1 MKNGSLDPI
10 VLARDLIRCPSITP
24 AEGGALDYLQGVL
37 EALGFRCQ
45 RRVFQAPETE
55 PVDNLYA
62 RRGERGPNL
71 CYAGHTDVVPPGDPA
86 DWSVDPFGG
95 VVRDGW
101 LIGRGAVDMK
111 GAIAAYVAALSRF
124 FDKTAPSG
132 SLSLLITADE
142 EGPSVNGTR
151 KMLEF
156 LRAAGE
162 QLDACIVGEPT
173 SVERVGDMAKIGRR
187 GSLNGWLTVKGIQ
200 GHAAY
205 PHLADNPAHRLVR
218 LLQLL
223 TEEPLDGGSDHFQPT
238 SLQVTTID
246 IGNPATNVIPASA
259 RARFNVRFN
268 DLHHSRDVEAWVR
281 RRIAR
286 VGGEVELDV
295 KVGSESF
302 LIPPGPLSAAVSTA
316 VESVTGKA
324 PELGTTGGTSD
335 ARFIKDACP
344 VIELG
349 LRNEW
354 AHKVDERAPLD
365 DIVTLTEIYGRV
377 LERLAA

>member
-1 MKNGSLDPI
+1 MRNGSLDPI
-10 VLARDLIRCPSITP
+10 ALARDLIRCPSVTP
-24 AEGGALDYLQGVL
+24 TEGGALDYLQGVL
-37 EALGFRCQ
+37 EGLGFRCQ
-45 RRVFQAPETE
+45 RQVFEEPGTE

-62 RRGERGPNL
+62 RLGENGPNL

-86 DWSVDPFGG
+86 AWSVDPFGG
-95 VVRDGW
+95 EVRDGL

-111 GAIAAYVAALSRF
+111 GAIAAYVAALSRHLE
-124 FDKTAPSG
+124 TRAPSG

-151 KMLEF
+151 KMLDH
-156 LRAAGE
+156 LSAQGE

-173 SVERVGDMAKIGRR
+173 SVDAVGDMAKIGRR
-187 GSLNGWLTVKGIQ
+187 GSLNGWLTVAGVQ

-205 PHLADNPAHRLVR
+205 PHLADNPAHRLIR

-246 IGNPATNVIPASA
+246 IGNPATNVIPARA
-259 RARFNVRFN
+259 TARFNVRFN
-268 DLHHSRDVEAWVR
+268 DLHHSRDIEAWVR

-286 VGGEVELDV
+286 VGGEIELEV
-295 KVGSESF
+295 KVSSESF
-302 LIPPGPLSAAVSTA
+302 LIPPGPLSQAVSKA
-316 VESVTGKA
+316 IESVTGKT
-324 PELGTTGGTSD
+324 PVLGTTGGTSD
-335 ARFIKDACP
+335 ARFIKEACP